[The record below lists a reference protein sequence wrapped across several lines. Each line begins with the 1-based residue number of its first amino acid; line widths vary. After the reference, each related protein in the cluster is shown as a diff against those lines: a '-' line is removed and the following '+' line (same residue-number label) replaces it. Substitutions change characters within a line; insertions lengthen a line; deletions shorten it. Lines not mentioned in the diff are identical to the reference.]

1 MSFGDRNQSII
12 NSTARW
18 GRLSVGLIA
27 IGIAATLFKVAWL
40 KIDPPAQLGNRS
52 GAEQRVNYEPRFR
65 GEITDRNGRTL
76 AIDSPCWRL
85 ALDPSYFCSHGYRK
99 MIGEEAE
106 DIGARADLDLV
117 IDQKL
122 TSIVGPLDLVQ
133 EQLRIHKL
141 RTVAARLDDLIGL
154 PKRELIRRL
163 VGVPVTR
170 QYVVLEKL
178 LEEWQVDAIRS
189 WLDGR
194 NIGLLLEK
202 RTERRYYGPESLQM
216 IVGKCRDNG
225 KGGSGIEQRREKNLQ
240 SVQGQL
246 KTRRTSRGTV
256 ISIPMGSYESGRHGA
271 DFTLTIDA
279 QIQLMVEE
287 ALRAQIK
294 VQNAGGGR
302 CVVID
307 PSNGDILAMVD
318 ILNRRPDVEEV
329 ILDDPMRR
337 VEPKLGRDRNMI
349 DSFEPGSTFKPFIWS
364 GAVEAGVGSKHSV
377 DLERINV
384 HAVRIK
390 GRRTTVKDAGIN
402 PYHGPIKKIDT
413 ILIKSLNTGMAEM
426 VRKLSNKEMRSI
438 VKRFGFGSR
447 TNCGLAGAAE
457 HPGQITSLQNWSF
470 ANTTISVSFGHEIAV
485 TTLQMVR
492 AFSAFCCEGLMPQLR
507 ISGNFGMDEANGA
520 DLAPHLLKTR
530 ALTPEIAQR
539 TKNALRQVVLRGT
552 LKKYGRSDRYSMF
565 GKSGTADLPNPKGGY
580 FKDRYTSN
588 VIAGAPVQDPRI
600 VVYCVIDDP
609 QKDHYG
615 GQVAGPVVK
624 KVVDA
629 TLMHLG
635 VEPDLVLE
643 DAAHRADI
651 NTLPLHLGGE

>member
-1 MSFGDRNQSII
+1 MTFENRNQSII
-12 NSTARW
+12 DSTARW

-40 KIDPPAQLGNRS
+40 KIDPPVQLGDRS

-99 MIGEEAE
+99 MVGEEAGE
-106 DIGARADLDLV
+106 IGTRADLDLM
-117 IDQKL
+117 IDRKM
-122 TSIVGPLDLVQ
+122 TSLAGPLALAQ
-133 EQLRIHKL
+133 EQLRVHKL
-141 RTVAARLDDLIGL
+141 RAIAARLDDLIGI
-154 PKRELIRRL
+154 PKRELTRRL
-163 VGVPVTR
+163 IDAHATK

-178 LEEWQVDAIRS
+178 LQEWQVDAIRS

-202 RTERRYYGPESLQM
+202 RTERKYYGPESLQM

-225 KGGSGIEQRREKNLQ
+225 EGGSGIEQRREENLQ
-240 SVQGQL
+240 SVQGEL

-256 ISIPMGSYESGRHGA
+256 ISIPMGSYERGRHGA

-279 QIQLMVEE
+279 QIQLMAEE
-287 ALRAQIK
+287 ALRAQIE

-364 GAVEAGVGSKHSV
+364 GALEAGVGSKHTV
-377 DLERINV
+377 DLQRINV
-384 HAVRIK
+384 DAVRIK

-426 VRKLSNKEMRSI
+426 VRKLSNQEMRSI

-457 HPGQITSLQNWSF
+457 HPGQVTSLANWSF
-470 ANTTISVSFGHEIAV
+470 ANTTISVSFGHEVAV

-492 AFSAFCCEGLMPQLR
+492 AFSAFCCEGMMPQLR
-507 ISGNFGMDEANGA
+507 ISGQPEVKNDGGI
-520 DLAPHLLKTR
+520 DLGPHLLKTR
-530 ALTPEIAQR
+530 VLNPDIAER

-588 VIAGAPVQDPRI
+588 VIAGAPFQEPRI

-624 KVVDA
+624 QVIDA

-635 VEPDLVLE
+635 VKPDLVVEGAEHHASLS
-643 DAAHRADI
+643 
-651 NTLPLHLGGE
+651 TLPLHLGGE

>member
-1 MSFGDRNQSII
+1 MTFENRNQSII

-40 KIDPPAQLGNRS
+40 KVDPPVQLGDRS

-99 MIGEEAE
+99 MVGEEAGE
-106 DIGARADLDLV
+106 IGARPDLDLV

-122 TSIVGPLDLVQ
+122 TLLAGPLGLAQ
-133 EQLRIHKL
+133 EQLRVHKL
-141 RTVAARLDDLIGL
+141 RTITAKLDDLIGI
-154 PKRELIRRL
+154 PKRELTRRL
-163 VGVPVTR
+163 IDAPATK

-178 LEEWQVDAIRS
+178 LKEWQVDAIRS

-225 KGGSGIEQRREKNLQ
+225 VGGSGIEQRREENLQ
-240 SVQGQL
+240 SVRGEL

-256 ISIPMGSYESGRHGA
+256 ISIPMGSYERGRHGT

-279 QIQLMVEE
+279 QIQLMAEE
-287 ALRAQIK
+287 ALRAQIE

-349 DSFEPGSTFKPFIWS
+349 DAFEPGSTFKPFIWS
-364 GAVEAGVGSKHSV
+364 GALEAGVGTRHSV
-377 DLERINV
+377 DLKRINV
-384 HAVRIK
+384 EAVRIK

-402 PYHGPIKKIDT
+402 AYRGPIKKIDT

-426 VRKLSNKEMRSI
+426 VRKLSNQEMRSI

-457 HPGQITSLQNWSF
+457 HPGQITSLENWSF
-470 ANTTISVSFGHEIAV
+470 ANTTISVSFGHEVAV

-492 AFSAFCCEGLMPQLR
+492 AFSAFCCEGMMPQLR
-507 ISGNFGMDEANGA
+507 ISGHSDVANKGGI
-520 DLAPHLLKTR
+520 DLGPHLLKTR
-530 ALTPEIAQR
+530 ALNPEIARR

-552 LKKYGRSDRYSMF
+552 LKNYGRSDRYSMF

-588 VIAGAPVQDPRI
+588 VIAGAPFQDPRI

-609 QKDHYG
+609 KKNHYG

-624 KVVDA
+624 QVVDA
-629 TLMHLG
+629 ALMHLG
-635 VEPDLVLE
+635 VKPDLVVE
-643 DAAHRADI
+643 GAEHRASLG
-651 NTLPLHLGGE
+651 TLPLHPGGE

>member
-1 MSFGDRNQSII
+1 MSAEGRNRSII
-12 NSTARW
+12 DNTTRW

-27 IGIAATLFKVAWL
+27 IGIAATLFKVALL
-40 KIDPPAQLGNRS
+40 KVDPPGQLGERR

-85 ALDPSYFCSHGYRK
+85 ALDPSYFCAHGYRK
-99 MIGEEAE
+99 MIEAE
-106 DIGARADLDLV
+106 TDP
-117 IDQKL
+117 
-122 TSIVGPLDLVQ
+122 VGPRLDAAFTIDRELASIAGPLALAQ
-133 EQLRIHKL
+133 EQIRVHQL
-141 RTVAARLDDLIGL
+141 RTIAARLDDLIGL
-154 PKRELIRRL
+154 PKRELTRRL
-163 VGVPVTR
+163 VGVPATR

-194 NIGLLLEK
+194 NIGVMLEK

-225 KGGSGIEQRREKNLQ
+225 EGGSGIEQRREANLQ
-240 SVQGQL
+240 SVRGEL

-256 ISIPMGSYESGRHGA
+256 ISIPMGSYERGRHGA
-271 DFTLTIDA
+271 DFRLTIDA
-279 QIQLMVEE
+279 QIQLMAEE
-287 ALRAQIK
+287 ALRAQIE

-307 PSNGDILAMVD
+307 PDNGDILAMVD
-318 ILNRRPDVEEV
+318 ILVRRPDVEEV
-329 ILDDPMRR
+329 ILDDPLRR
-337 VEPKLGRDRNMI
+337 IEPKLARDRNMI

-364 GAVEAGVGSKHSV
+364 GALESGVGTTHSV

-384 HAVRIK
+384 HPIKIK

-413 ILIKSLNTGMAEM
+413 ILVKSLNTGMAEM
-426 VRKLSNKEMRSI
+426 VRKLSNEEMRSI
-438 VKRFGFGSR
+438 VTRFGFGSR
-447 TNCGLAGAAE
+447 TNCGLAGFAE
-457 HPGQITSLQNWSF
+457 HPGIVTPLRNWSF
-470 ANTTISVSFGHEIAV
+470 GNTTISVSFGHEVAV

-492 AFSAFCCEGLMPQLR
+492 AFSAFCSEGLMPQLR
-507 ISGNFGMDEANGA
+507 ISGARDMEGA
-520 DLAPHLLKTR
+520 DGIDLAPHLLKTR
-530 ALTPEIAQR
+530 ALSPEIARR

-565 GKSGTADLPNPKGGY
+565 GKSGTADLPNPNGGY

-588 VIAGAPVQDPRI
+588 VIAGAPVEDPRI

-609 QKDHYG
+609 QKNHYG

-624 KVVDA
+624 RVVDDA
-629 TLMHLG
+629 LMHLG
-635 VEPDLVLE
+635 VEPDLVTE
-643 DAAHRADI
+643 DAAHRAALDRQPI
-651 NTLPLHLGGE
+651 HPGGE